1 METVFAEIA
10 KHSFVVAL
18 MFAMF
23 LIILWLVYL
32 LINGKLTS
40 IKTDVDNKLGAIK
53 TSQETENSKLTTEN
67 KMVTDKLHSLGNSV
81 TNCVAQVGQTNEKI
95 DLILVHLGSDPLK
108 MAQEK

>member
-32 LINGKLTS
+32 LINDKLVS
-40 IKTDVDNKLGAIK
+40 IQKDVDNKLEAIK
-53 TSQETENSKLTTEN
+53 TSQETENKKQTNEN
-67 KMVTDKLHSLGNSV
+67 KMVTDKLHTLTNSV
-81 TNCVAQVGQTNEKI
+81 TNCVAQIGLTDRKI
-95 DLILVHLGSDPLK
+95 DLILVKLGEDPIK
-108 MAQEK
+108 MAQDK